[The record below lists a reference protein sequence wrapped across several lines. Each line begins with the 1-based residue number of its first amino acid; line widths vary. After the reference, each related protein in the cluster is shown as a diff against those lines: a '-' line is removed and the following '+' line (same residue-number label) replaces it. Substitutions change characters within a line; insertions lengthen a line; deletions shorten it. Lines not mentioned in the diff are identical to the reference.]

1 MLKDAVRARH
11 RGLKPNGDIARPAP
25 GTDEREGDLRA
36 ETEWLLLVAQAYAGS
51 DVVRA
56 TTIETA
62 KDKEAVPTP

>member
-25 GTDEREGDLRA
+25 GTDEREGILRA
-36 ETEWLLLVAQAYAGS
+36 ETEWLFLVAQAYAGS

-56 TTIETA
+56 TTTETV